1 MFIQPSLTQNQVD
14 VILPVGQY
22 ISIGNT
28 GNESTTVLLQ
38 SVATSAQ
45 PWNYSTIGTLFNTA
59 RTFGPYT
66 EDRTIRIDNRNAT
79 VEYSIGTQ
87 PQLRNFPIFVIEN
100 KGPIGL
106 VEPAG
111 TFVTLTYNNNAGKV
125 RLNSAGAHGLTAAVA
140 VNENVYVTW
149 SGGTGVTGLYPVTA
163 LDTDTTGTAVTI
175 DLAYKSSTVTI
186 SIAAPGVVTWTD
198 HGLSVNDT
206 IRFTTTGALPTGLAI
221 NTTYYVKTVL
231 SPNRFTVSASAG
243 GAAITTSGTQS
254 GVQTALV
261 WYGTAVV
268 AVANTAVTLA
278 SVTVP
283 GWSVGTGGQIEINA
297 LFSLTNS
304 ANAKNLGM
312 TFGGSAVF
320 TLASANVAS
329 VSVQKEIVNRGGSQI
344 VSSAVGATGHGAS
357 TGTVLTL
364 SVNTN
369 VDQTFAIT
377 AQPVTANELVQL
389 EYYSLQA
396 IF

>member
-1 MFIQPSLTQNQVD
+1 
-14 VILPVGQY
+14 
-22 ISIGNT
+22 
-28 GNESTTVLLQ
+28 
-38 SVATSAQ
+38 
-45 PWNYSTIGTLFNTA
+45 
-59 RTFGPYT
+59 
-66 EDRTIRIDNRNAT
+66 
-79 VEYSIGTQ
+79 
-87 PQLRNFPIFVIEN
+87 
-100 KGPIGL
+100 
-106 VEPAG
+106 
-111 TFVTLTYNNNAGKV
+111 
-125 RLNSAGAHGLTAAVA
+125 
-140 VNENVYVTW
+140 
-149 SGGTGVTGLYPVTA
+149 
-163 LDTDTTGTAVTI
+163 
-175 DLAYKSSTVTI
+175 
-186 SIAAPGVVTWTD
+186 
-198 HGLSVNDT
+198 
-206 IRFTTTGALPTGLAI
+206 LAI

-231 SPNRFTVSASAG
+231 SPNTFTVSASAG

-377 AQPVTANELVQL
+377 AQPTTANELVQL

>member
-14 VILPVGQY
+14 VILPVGEY

-45 PWNYSTIGTLFNTA
+45 PWNYSTIGTLSNTA
-59 RTFGPYT
+59 QTFGPYT

-87 PQLRNFPIFVIEN
+87 PQLRSFPALVIGN
-100 KGPIGL
+100 LDPVSL
-106 VEPAG
+106 VEPAS
-111 TFVTLTYNNNAGKV
+111 TFVTLTYDNNAGDV

-140 VNENVYVTW
+140 VGEDVYVTW
-149 SGGTGVTGLYPVTA
+149 TGGTADTGFYEVTA
-163 LDTDTTGTAVTI
+163 LDVDTTGTAVSI
-175 DLAYKSSTVTI
+175 DLPYISSTVTI
-186 SIAAPGVVTWTD
+186 TIAAPGVVTWTG

-231 SPNRFTVSASAG
+231 SANTFTVSTSAG
-243 GAAITTSGTQS
+243 GAAVTTSGTQS
-254 GVQTALV
+254 GTQTALL

-283 GWSVGTGGQIEINA
+283 GWSMGVGGGMEIDA
-297 LFSLTNS
+297 LYSMTNS
-304 ANAKNLGM
+304 ASAKNIGM
-312 TFGGSAVF
+312 TYGGGVLMAVSAANNESACAQKLMCNRGSSQIISNAVNQVGHGLS
-320 TLASANVAS
+320 TGANV
-329 VSVQKEIVNRGGSQI
+329 
-344 VSSAVGATGHGAS
+344 
-357 TGTVLTL
+357 VLT
-364 SVNTN
+364 VDATQ
-369 VDQTFAIT
+369 DQTFAFT
-377 AQPVTANELVQL
+377 AQPAAANNVVIL
-389 EYYSLQA
+389 EAFKLH
-396 IF
+396 INF

>member
-38 SVATSAQ
+38 SVAPSAQ
-45 PWNYSTIGTLFNTA
+45 SWNYSTIGTLFNTA
-59 RTFGPYT
+59 KTFGPYT

-87 PQLRNFPIFVIEN
+87 PQLRSFPELVIEN

-111 TFVTLTYNNNAGKV
+111 TFTTLTYNNNAGKV

-140 VNENVYVTW
+140 VGENVYVTW

-175 DLAYKSSTVTI
+175 DLAYRSATATI
-186 SIAAPGVVTWTD
+186 TIAAPGVVTWTD
-198 HGLSVNDT
+198 HGLSANST

-231 SPNRFTVSASAG
+231 SPNTFTVSASAG

-254 GVQTALV
+254 GTQTALV

-283 GWSVGTGGQIEINA
+283 GWSIGIGGQIEINA

-304 ANAKNLGM
+304 ANAKNLNM
-312 TFGGSAVF
+312 TFGGSAIF

-369 VDQTFAIT
+369 LDQTFAIT
-377 AQPVTANELVQL
+377 AQPTTANELVQL

>member
-14 VILPVGQY
+14 VILPVGEY

-45 PWNYSTIGTLFNTA
+45 PWNYSTIGTLLNTA
-59 RTFGPYT
+59 QTFGPYT
-66 EDRTIRIDNRNAT
+66 EERTIRIDNRNAT
-79 VEYSIGTQ
+79 VEYSIGAQ
-87 PQLRNFPIFVIEN
+87 PQLRSFPALVLEN

-140 VNENVYVTW
+140 VGENVYVTW
-149 SGGTGVTGLYPVTA
+149 TGGTGVTGLYPVTA
-163 LDTDTTGTAVTI
+163 LDVDTTGTAVTI

-186 SIAAPGVVTWTD
+186 TIAAPGVVTWTD
-198 HGLSVNDT
+198 HGLSANST
-206 IRFTTTGALPTGLAI
+206 IRFTTTGALPTGLAAG
-221 NTTYYVKTVL
+221 TTYYVKTVL
-231 SPNRFTVSASAG
+231 SPNTFTVSASAG

-283 GWSVGTGGQIEINA
+283 GWSVGTGGEIEIDA

-304 ANAKNLGM
+304 ANAKNLNM
-312 TFGGSAVF
+312 TFGGSAIF

-329 VSVQKEIVNRGGSQI
+329 VSVQKNIVNRGGSQI
-344 VSSAVGATGHGAS
+344 VSNAVSATGHGAS
-357 TGTVLTL
+357 TGAVVTL

-377 AQPVTANELVQL
+377 AQPATANELVQL
-389 EYYSLQA
+389 EYYNIHFL
-396 IF
+396 F